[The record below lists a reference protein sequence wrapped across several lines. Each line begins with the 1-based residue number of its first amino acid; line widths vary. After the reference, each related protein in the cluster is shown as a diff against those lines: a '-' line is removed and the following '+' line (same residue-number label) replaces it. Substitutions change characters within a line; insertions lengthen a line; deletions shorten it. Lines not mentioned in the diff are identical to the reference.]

1 MIKLLFAGDSDTGCL
16 RSSNQDSYY
25 IDPQGRFFIVADG
38 MGGHAG
44 GEEASR
50 LAVECIRD
58 YLEQVWHRDDPPED
72 MLTQAVLKANRAI
85 VADQANHPS
94 RADMGTTVVVVLLR
108 NDQAWYCHVGDSRLY
123 RLRGAKL
130 EQISTDHT
138 WIARAVQAG
147 LITPEEGR
155 VHPWRHMLLQCV
167 GREDLQVIPVEPLD
181 FVEGDRLMICSDG
194 LTEEVSDD
202 RIAHHLKNIRS
213 PESAARAL
221 IEEAKRQGGR
231 DNITVIVIAYE
242 REHRGG
248 TDS

>member
-1 MIKLLFAGDSDTGCL
+1 MAWVVI
-16 RSSNQDSYY
+16 Q
-25 IDPQGRFFIVADG
+25 
-38 MGGHAG
+38 

-58 YLEQVWHRDDPPED
+58 YLEQVWHTDDTPEE
-72 MLTQAVLKANRAI
+72 MLTQAVLKANTAI
-85 VADQANHPS
+85 VSDQINHPN

-108 NDQAWYCHVGDSRLY
+108 HGQAWYCHVGDSRLY

-147 LITPEEGR
+147 LLTPEEGR
-155 VHPWRHMLLQCV
+155 IHPWRHMLLQCV
-167 GREDLQVIPVEPLD
+167 GREDLKVVPVNPLD

-202 RIAHHLKNIRS
+202 RIAHYLKNIRN
-213 PESAARAL
+213 PDGAVRAL
-221 IEEAKRQGGR
+221 VEEAKRQGGR
-231 DNITVIVIAYE
+231 DNITVIVIANE
-242 REHRGG
+242 RLTAEQKGE
-248 TDS
+248 

>member
-16 RSSNQDSYY
+16 RASNQDAYY
-25 IDPQGRFFIVADG
+25 IDPHGRFFIVADG

-58 YLEQVWHRDDPPED
+58 YLEQVWDTDDPPED
-72 MLTQAVLKANRAI
+72 MLRQAVLKANRAI
-85 VADQANHPS
+85 VVDQANHPS

-202 RIAHHLKNIRS
+202 RIAHHLKNIRN
-213 PESAARAL
+213 PENAARAL

-248 TDS
+248 TGY

>member
-1 MIKLLFAGDSDTGCL
+1 MTKLLFAGETDMGCI
-16 RSSNQDSYY
+16 RSSNQDSFY
-25 IDPQGRFFIVADG
+25 IDPDGNFFIVADG

-50 LAVECIRD
+50 LAVESIKD
-58 YLEQVWHRDDPPED
+58 YLYAVWDTQDPPED
-72 MLTQAVLKANRAI
+72 MLLQAVLKANTAI
-85 VADQANHPS
+85 VSDQINHPNRS
-94 RADMGTTVVVVLLR
+94 DMGTTVVVVLLR
-108 NDQAWYCHVGDSRLY
+108 DGQAWYCHVGDSRLY

-138 WIARAVQAG
+138 WIARAVGAG

-167 GREDLQVIPVEPLD
+167 GREDLKVVPVQPLE
-181 FVEGDRLMICSDG
+181 FVEGDRLMLCSDG

-213 PESAARAL
+213 PESAARGL
-221 IEEAKRQGGR
+221 IEEAKANGGR
-231 DNITVIVIAYE
+231 DNITVVVIAYE
-242 REHRGG
+242 RNAVTH
-248 TDS
+248 

>member
-1 MIKLLFAGDSDTGCL
+1 MTKLLFAGYSDVGCI
-16 RSSNQDSYY
+16 RSSNQDAFY
-25 IDPQGRFFIVADG
+25 IDPNGNFFIVADG

-50 LAVECIRD
+50 LAVECIKD
-58 YLEQVWHRDDPPED
+58 YLHAVWDIEEPAED
-72 MLTQAVLKANRAI
+72 MLMQAVLKANTAI
-85 VADQANHPS
+85 VSDQINNPS
-94 RADMGTTVVVVLLR
+94 RSDMGTTVVVVLLR
-108 NDQAWYCHVGDSRLY
+108 HGQAWYCHVGDSRLY

-138 WIARAVQAG
+138 WIARAVGAG

-167 GREDLQVIPVEPLD
+167 GREDLKIIPVQPLE
-181 FVEGDRLMICSDG
+181 FVEGDRLMLCSDG

-221 IEEAKRQGGR
+221 IEEAKANGGR
-231 DNITVIVIAYE
+231 DNITVVVIAYE
-242 REHRGG
+242 RN
-248 TDS
+248 TITS